1 MKAVSLS
8 VIKLQRFIEKKALE
22 KVNITEEVPEQWLN
36 TYDEKLDIRIYL
48 EINGK

>member
-22 KVNITEEVPEQWLN
+22 KVNITEEVPE
-36 TYDEKLDIRIYL
+36 
-48 EINGK
+48 